1 MPELGIAGRRFDLA
15 YVDGSHMAADDSD
28 AVLTWS
34 IMDAG
39 GIVIFDDYEW
49 DMMREERERPR
60 LGIDAF
66 LAAVAG
72 QYQELYRAYQIII
85 AKR

>member
-1 MPELGIAGRRFDLA
+1 M
-15 YVDGSHMAADDSD
+15 
-28 AVLTWS
+28 
-34 IMDAG
+34 MDAG

-49 DMMREERERPR
+49 DLMGEERERPR